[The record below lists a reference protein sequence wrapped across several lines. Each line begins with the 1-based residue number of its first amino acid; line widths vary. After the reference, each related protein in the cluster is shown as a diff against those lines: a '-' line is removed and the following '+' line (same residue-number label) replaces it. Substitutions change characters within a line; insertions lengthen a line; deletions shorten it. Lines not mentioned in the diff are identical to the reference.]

1 MLKDAHYNHTC
12 HFHASPQR
20 PRQSTIAGYNTKY
33 VGYTGVVRVS
43 TIFSHHS
50 KKVRLNQDRKLTLL
64 EVNYIKVT
72 LYFLV
77 VSFENH
83 MKILRTI
90 DHWENPIS
98 FHIYSTLVNH
108 MVAVKLKHKSFT
120 GSLNTC
126 YSKQIRYMTRAV
138 TPSVSQ
144 NDYFPWCSDAEL
156 KAASESAV
164 GFELNWGPCAILASI
179 KRGTVRASDN

>member
-1 MLKDAHYNHTC
+1 M
-12 HFHASPQR
+12 F
-20 PRQSTIAGYNTKY
+20 
-33 VGYTGVVRVS
+33 
-43 TIFSHHS
+43 
-50 KKVRLNQDRKLTLL
+50 
-64 EVNYIKVT
+64 

-144 NDYFPWCSDAEL
+144 NDNFPWCSDAEL
-156 KAASESAV
+156 KAASKSAV

-179 KRGTVRASDN
+179 KRGTVRASDNYNCAAVMCLVHIHTLLYAFKCDTMVIAK